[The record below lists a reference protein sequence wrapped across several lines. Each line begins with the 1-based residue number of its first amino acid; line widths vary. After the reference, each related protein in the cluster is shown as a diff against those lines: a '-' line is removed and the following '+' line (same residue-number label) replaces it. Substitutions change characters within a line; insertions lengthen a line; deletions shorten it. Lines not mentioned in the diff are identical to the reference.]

1 MNKISNKKIGIIVA
15 TGWSALGF
23 YRGTQ
28 HYDYRHTQDIKEYN
42 EKMSKYTKDLEN
54 YNTVIIEYP
63 KIHFHKPKEPLNSGQ
78 NKFLTSAMAY
88 GLFGSFYYLFPC
100 TGVFYFSKELYR
112 TEIYLRNLEG
122 EKMKR
127 YYNTLD
133 LDCYGRE

>member
-1 MNKISNKKIGIIVA
+1 MNNIPSKKIWTFVA

-28 HYDYRHTQDIKEYN
+28 HYHYSHTQYIKEYN

-54 YNTVIIEYP
+54 YNTAIIEYP

-88 GLFGSFYYLFPC
+88 GLLGSFYYLFPY

-112 TEIYLRNLEG
+112 TEIYLRSLEG
-122 EKMKR
+122 EKTKK

-133 LDCYGRE
+133 IYDRE